1 MGKGPYGPYGK
12 KGPYG
17 PPPKGKGGL
26 IPVCDDI
33 CGPSMSLDADKFTND
48 VVDIGPGDGEKITCG
63 ELADYL
69 YDNVDA
75 CDRWFDT
82 TYDRCCKEYEGKGKG
97 YIPAPFGKKG
107 PYGPYSPYGKK
118 GPYGPPP
125 KGKGM
130 EYVYE
135 TSEYNDRV

>member
-1 MGKGPYGPYGK
+1 
-12 KGPYG
+12 
-17 PPPKGKGGL
+17 
-26 IPVCDDI
+26 
-33 CGPSMSLDADKFTND
+33 MSLDADKFTND

-82 TYDRCCKEYEGKGKG
+82 TYDRCCTEYDDDEWTIVDDDAVSKGKG
-97 YIPAPFGKKG
+97 YIPAPF
-107 PYGPYSPYGKK
+107 GKK